1 MDTIE
6 ETPANLL
13 ELLRSRSG
21 MMYINHDETAMY
33 VQWNSDVILMIPGDY
48 RGMTPDQLNL
58 HFQAAMKKD

>member
-1 MDTIE
+1 
-6 ETPANLL
+6 
-13 ELLRSRSG
+13 